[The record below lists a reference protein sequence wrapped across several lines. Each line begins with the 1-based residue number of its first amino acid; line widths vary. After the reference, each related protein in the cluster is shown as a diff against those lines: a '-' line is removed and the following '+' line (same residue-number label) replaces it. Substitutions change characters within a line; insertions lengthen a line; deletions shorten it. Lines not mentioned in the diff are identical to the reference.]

1 MFCKIPWHF
10 PRKLVYTH
18 KHRKMSDRRFVLE
31 FLYKN
36 VTQDKDVLLKSSGMP
51 LRTFYRNY
59 AILRTGGSLERKRGS
74 GRPLKI
80 QGNQKK
86 RLVQIALKNPTYSTE
101 NVKKQFLEISDTN
114 LSTSTVYR
122 ALSKSGI
129 RKKLPKVVPNI
140 TPVHELKR
148 AEFAQNWLDYDF
160 KDVFLTDECIF
171 QLYRNKI

>member
-1 MFCKIPWHF
+1 MSCKILWHF

-18 KHRKMSDRRFVLE
+18 KHRKMPDRRFVLE

-51 LRTFYRNY
+51 WPYYRNY

-114 LSTSTVYR
+114 LSTSTVYH

-129 RKKLPKVVPNI
+129 RKKLPKSSAQYNTSPWAEEGRI
-140 TPVHELKR
+140 CTELAR
-148 AEFAQNWLDYDF
+148 LWLQGCFPDRRVYF
-160 KDVFLTDECIF
+160 RIIPK
-171 QLYRNKI
+171 